1 MKNPSVSSP
10 SPPEPGPR
18 ERGKRD
24 KLRRIKQ
31 AAREVFLEKGYDA
44 ATTREIAQ
52 RAGVAIGTVFVY
64 AEDKRDLLMMIVNN
78 DLDAVNDKG
87 AKALQQDGPL
97 VDLLMA
103 FFGLRYKYWAK
114 NPQISRPAVQATSD
128 FLDRSIDRGE
138 ETRRFYA
145 RRANIYAMLADVVRR
160 KQASR
165 DIASRADPELIAA
178 LFVTIYLTEVRRWLS
193 QPAPKPAAGLAYL
206 RSLLRLAIGGLG
218 PTTAELSAA
227 KGPAQAPPSRSWESS
242 SA

>member
-1 MKNPSVSSP
+1 MKNPSASSP
-10 SPPEPGPR
+10 PPPEPSLR
-18 ERGKRD
+18 ERGKQD

-31 AAREVFLEKGYDA
+31 AAREVFLEKGYEA
-44 ATTREIAQ
+44 ATTREISR

-87 AKALQQDGPL
+87 RQVLLRDGPL
-97 VDLLMA
+97 IDLLMA
-103 FFGLRYKYWAK
+103 FFGLRYEYWSM

-128 FLDRSIDRGE
+128 FLAHSVDRGE

-145 RRANIYAMLADVVRR
+145 RRTNIYAMLADVVRH

-165 DIASRADPELIAA
+165 DIASQADPELIAA

-193 QPAPKPAAGLAYL
+193 QPEPVPAAGLAHL
-206 RSLLRLAIGGLG
+206 RSLLRLAIEGLG
-218 PTTAELSAA
+218 PTPAELEAMAGAA
-227 KGPAQAPPSRSWESS
+227 QEPPSRS
-242 SA
+242 